1 MPSART
7 QFGSS
12 VEKHTIAIRNA
23 FASIGIHIPKIAG
36 EWKTTAWL
44 TEGQPYHTTAID
56 GETPEQARSERAP
69 GRAGF
74 IWWPTL
80 YFDSLDAIKA
90 GLGTAA
96 WSSTFSIQ
104 MTLEPGAKYARESE
118 DVG

>member
-1 MPSART
+1 MADREPTLSHHSDRWRDAGTGEVGAPAGPS
-7 QFGSS
+7 
-12 VEKHTIAIRNA
+12 
-23 FASIGIHIPKIAG
+23 GIHLVA
-36 EWKTTAWL
+36 
-44 TEGQPYHTTAID
+44 
-56 GETPEQARSERAP
+56 
-69 GRAGF
+69 
-74 IWWPTL
+74 TL